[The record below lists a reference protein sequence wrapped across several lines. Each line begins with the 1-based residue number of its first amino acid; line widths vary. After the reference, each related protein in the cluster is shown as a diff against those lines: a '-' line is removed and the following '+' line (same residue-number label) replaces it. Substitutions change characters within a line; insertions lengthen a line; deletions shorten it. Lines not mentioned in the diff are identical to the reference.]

1 MRSTVSVLRTGSVAV
16 SVDSL
21 CSVPVK
27 TWRSLYSLC
36 LSPNP
41 ATDRGWVVQPS
52 VRPSVEAAFRCLGYC
67 RSTRGAK
74 GSPNGTSVAMYPLL
88 GFAWLRILP
97 TSSRLLRCVIRVCS
111 KNCHFRSISRTTDFG
126 HLVALPFQC

>member
-41 ATDRGWVVQPS
+41 ATDRGWVAQPS
-52 VRPSVEAAFRCLGYC
+52 VRPLLQAAFRCLGYC
-67 RSTRGAK
+67 RSTRGTK
-74 GSPNGTSVAMYPLL
+74 GSPNGSSLAMYPSVGSASQAQRYVTKERRFLSDAPFGRFPEFL
-88 GFAWLRILP
+88 AR
-97 TSSRLLRCVIRVCS
+97 RLS
-111 KNCHFRSISRTTDFG
+111 KICGGIFPSVF
-126 HLVALPFQC
+126 F